1 MIKLLQNIHRVYGVI
16 SFSEMNCLGI
26 EIGFSV
32 RHLIDFKMGNY
43 VPFYG
48 KFALR
53 QMRFL

>member
-1 MIKLLQNIHRVYGVI
+1 MIKLLQNIHRVYGII